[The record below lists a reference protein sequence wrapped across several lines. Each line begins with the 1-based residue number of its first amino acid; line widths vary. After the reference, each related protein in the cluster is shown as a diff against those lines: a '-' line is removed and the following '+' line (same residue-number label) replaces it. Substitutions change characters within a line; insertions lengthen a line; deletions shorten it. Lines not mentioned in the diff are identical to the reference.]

1 MFGCRGDSRLLYRSR
16 TVASFQLTVAIASFG
31 LSLTFVSSDTYVDY
45 FLPCAMRAPSAS
57 KRTRYMKVSSQNLRH
72 PLLVSGAVLSLR
84 SLVMLKGLLAIYQEP
99 SWGEQH
105 KVPPHSRCQGHTYM
119 AKEDTNN
126 HPRVRHDHEHHHL
139 LSTSSRSLSL
149 VVVVVDGDGGGCR
162 DRHLY
167 VDIVVFIVKRKRQ

>member
-1 MFGCRGDSRLLYRSR
+1 MFGCRGDSRLLYSSR

-105 KVPPHSRCQGHTYM
+105 KVPPHSRCQGHTYIHGERGH
-119 AKEDTNN
+119 KQSSSSQTR
-126 HPRVRHDHEHHHL
+126 PRASPPIEHQQQKL
-139 LSTSSRSLSL
+139 VSSS
-149 VVVVVDGDGGGCR
+149 GGGR
-162 DRHLY
+162 W
-167 VDIVVFIVKRKRQ
+167 